1 LLLYC
6 YTFTSIAITINSL
19 TEENFSH
26 PVPVIIR
33 IRVGGFVGRGVVIRA
48 FWGTEILE
56 QGNPILPAEINKL
69 DMLNTSV
76 EIDACKKL
84 E

>member
-1 LLLYC
+1 
-6 YTFTSIAITINSL
+6 
-19 TEENFSH
+19 
-26 PVPVIIR
+26 
-33 IRVGGFVGRGVVIRA
+33 VVIRA